1 MRRAPSRLT
10 RRPKRKERKVA
21 KRVFRRVLVVGRTA
35 ALFVGLAVMVAVVLG
50 IGSSALAA
58 NGKPFILGKG
68 NVATKASALINRG
81 VGPALNLSVRPG
93 QPPLVVN
100 SPVTVPNLSAD
111 KIDGKDS
118 SEFARYTRTVVV
130 SPTGTPSQNGTALKN
145 ALSGITS
152 ASETNPYLLKIEPG
166 VYDLGTAPGLT
177 MKPWV
182 DVEGS
187 GEGITTLTAAG
198 NMGWSDATVQG
209 APNAE
214 LRSLTVKNTGGA
226 DKAFAV
232 HSTANPFR
240 MTRVTAVASGGASY
254 SRAVAIDA
262 GSVTLNQVTATASGN
277 TSNLGV
283 FNSGTVTMDQVI
295 VNSSGGSNI
304 GVALQGNGSG
314 AQIRNSRIVVGGGI
328 TINNFGSARV
338 GASQL
343 EGGSVSNATANGATI
358 KCVAS
363 YNANYDP
370 LSASCT

>member
-1 MRRAPSRLT
+1 
-10 RRPKRKERKVA
+10 
-21 KRVFRRVLVVGRTA
+21 
-35 ALFVGLAVMVAVVLG
+35 
-50 IGSSALAA
+50 
-58 NGKPFILGKG
+58 
-68 NVATKASALINRG
+68 
-81 VGPALNLSVRPG
+81 VRPG

-187 GEGITTLTAAG
+187 GEGITTLTAVG

-370 LSASCT
+370 LSANCT